1 MCGCGHCDYV
11 AFSNRLRPTTTGCN
25 RFCVDI
31 FRGILCGIQTAGV
44 IADVVGVAFGA
55 DALDLRCRRSCV
67 GGTAPVVVIWWVYAE
82 AESRTSRVPKVQF
95 VPGPSDHR
103 NLPVFND
110 NAATHL
116 KLYAPPTAPN
126 PVMSPG
132 PHTTTTMT
140 QGSNTTPTTTA
151 TMQGRSNIVST
162 TTVNNVQHDNVTQ
175 QDDNDLDGLR
185 RGDVNHGKN
194 DNNSNSINNA
204 QHDNVA
210 RQVEW
215 TMTAMTRTVTQST
228 AVARMVIM

>member
-1 MCGCGHCDYV
+1 ML
-11 AFSNRLRPTTTGCN
+11 RL
-25 RFCVDI
+25 DI
-31 FRGILCGIQTAGV
+31 
-44 IADVVGVAFGA
+44 
-55 DALDLRCRRSCV
+55 
-67 GGTAPVVVIWWVYAE
+67 VVVSVALVGLLFALSY
-82 AESRTSRVPKVQF
+82 
-95 VPGPSDHR
+95 
-103 NLPVFND
+103 ND

-132 PHTTTTMT
+132 PHMTTTTTTTMT
-140 QGSNTTPTTTA
+140 QGSNTAPTTTA

-162 TTVNNVQHDNVTQ
+162 TTVDNTQHDNATQ

-185 RGDVNHGKN
+185 RGNVNHGKN

-228 AVARMVIM
+228 AAARMVIM